1 VNGALVHEGSVASA
15 DTTIGVQTHLGLSTS
30 VDKTTGVSVGWA
42 IGVSVG
48 WAIGVSVGWAI
59 GVSVGWAIGVS
70 VGWVLRE
77 PELLELASEFPV
89 DGVEGLEAE
98 SESEVELVSKATSTT
113 PLPSLKTR

>member
-30 VDKTTGVSVGWA
+30 VDKTT
-42 IGVSVG
+42 GVSVG